1 MKTIATSLKRSRAF
15 TATVHAPNPA
25 AGHHRPT
32 LLLETPVKSVTVS
45 CGVTAPFS
53 WVLVHKVLLCP
64 PRVYFPGLCKF
75 WQLYGRVNGGVFLVV
90 FKWWISAVK
99 PLNPEFF
106 FVEIFITDSVSLL
119 VTGLFRFS
127 ISLRLSLGRFC
138 ISWNL
143 SISSRLSNLLAFNCS
158 QYSLQNIFL
167 NRIGNVSISFFFFRP
182 WDMRDPSFAT
192 RD

>member
-1 MKTIATSLKRSRAF
+1 MHCYTQCLQPCSRPPLTHTS
-15 TATVHAPNPA
+15 
-25 AGHHRPT
+25 AGDS
-32 LLLETPVKSVTVS
+32 ETPTGKSRTVS

-127 ISLRLSLGRFC
+127 IFHDLVM
-138 ISWNL
+138 NL
-143 SISSRLSNLLAFNCS
+143 SVSSRLSNLLM
-158 QYSLQNIFL
+158 YSYFKYSHNPLLFL
-167 NRIGNVSISFFFFRP
+167 
-182 WDMRDPSFAT
+182 
-192 RD
+192 